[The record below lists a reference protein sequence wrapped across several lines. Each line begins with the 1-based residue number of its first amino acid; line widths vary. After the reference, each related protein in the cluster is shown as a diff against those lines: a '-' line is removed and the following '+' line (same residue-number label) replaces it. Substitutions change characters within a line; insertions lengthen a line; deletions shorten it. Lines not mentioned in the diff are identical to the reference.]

1 MAYTPVS
8 FSPETKTSQQSDKY
22 ACLYPSVFTFMLPKC
37 PLCRINTGTLL
48 FPGLK
53 YFSGV
58 TQLFS
63 CADDS
68 LGLYGLQP
76 TTRLCPWEFPGKN
89 AAVGSL
95 SRLQWL
101 FPAQGS
107 NPGLPHY
114 RWIFYQLSHPGSPRI
129 LEWVIYS
136 SSRGIFPTQELNPG
150 LPHCRQILYRLSHRG
165 SPIFF

>member
-95 SRLQWL
+95 SLLQWL

-114 RWIFYQLSHPGSPRI
+114 RWILYQLSHPGSPRI

-136 SSRGIFPTQELNPG
+136 SSRGIFPTQVSLTAG
-150 LPHCRQILYRLSHRG
+150 RFCTD
-165 SPIFF
+165 